1 MWSAYVSDQ
10 ADIDR
15 RPARPS
21 RGVAMTHAVARFS
34 LAARAALALY
44 GAPAVAQVHVH
55 APAMQVYSGE
65 LFDNRL
71 TVTPVT
77 SGASGLNDNVALD
90 ARYSYTVANLW
101 GVQYSGGY
109 SLIQAAAVVR
119 GVGNLGDIAVDVDR
133 AWSATLK
140 YQAVASWSYN
150 AGRRNDVAP
159 ARQTFDSHSAARRNV
174 DPPEDSALWPA
185 KHQEERQEA
194 SFTAEAVLPEPRSE
208 SRVSRA
214 GIGSLFWAVR
224 NPVQGWRV
232 ILPIQPDRGSDPPSE
247 VKTWCRAF
255 ASAPTGRAAWP

>member
-1 MWSAYVSDQ
+1 MRHV
-10 ADIDR
+10 I
-15 RPARPS
+15 
-21 RGVAMTHAVARFS
+21 ARFS

-55 APAMQVYSGE
+55 APAMQVYTGE

-71 TVTPVT
+71 TVKPVA

-90 ARYSYTVANLW
+90 GRYSFTVANVW

-119 GVGNLGDIAVDVDR
+119 DVSNLGDIAMDVDP
-133 AWSATLK
+133 AWSATLQ
-140 YQAVASWSYN
+140 YQAIASWSYN
-150 AGRRNDVAP
+150 ADPHA
-159 ARQTFDSHSAARRNV
+159 FDLRAAARRNV
-174 DPPEDSALWPA
+174 DAPKDSALWPA
-185 KHQEERQEA
+185 KHQEERPEA
-194 SFTAEAVLPEPRSE
+194 SIAAEAVLPEPRSE

-255 ASAPTGRAAWP
+255 VRAPIGRAACP